1 MAAVAIRQNLNIRDF
16 GHSLCLDA
24 IAANICLTA
33 SEMLAILDCELAKV
47 TRGNPRAGPSGNLA
61 IRHGL
66 KPDP

>member
-1 MAAVAIRQNLNIRDF
+1 MAAAATRHNLNISDF

-24 IAANICLTA
+24 IAANIGLTA

-47 TRGNPRAGPSGNLA
+47 TRGNPLAGPSGNLA

-66 KPDP
+66 KPNP